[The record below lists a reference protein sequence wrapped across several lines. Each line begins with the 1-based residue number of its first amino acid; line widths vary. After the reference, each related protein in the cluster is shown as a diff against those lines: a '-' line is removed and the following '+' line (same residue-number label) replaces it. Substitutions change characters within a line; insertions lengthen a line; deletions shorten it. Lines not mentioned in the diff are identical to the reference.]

1 MITSK
6 RLLVEFT
13 NGVFHLLHLWNH
25 TVPFSSHKAPATVSE
40 PIVRF
45 HRKPFRGAA
54 VETTG
59 GGPFCWGGQLV
70 RWSQWGRSS
79 GDLMGRNMLANETDS
94 RVIQN
99 DMIMN
104 WLWYLY
110 IETVSSW
117 GIWSCQAQRLRWV
130 LSAQASWSKLVS
142 SQIQVSK
149 WWSKVYVRN
158 CLLNSQCSGWDK
170 KQKRRWKRDV
180 RRSTSRCFCLRALMS
195 RFCASSWSGLN
206 GTASFFWEDALARQQ
221 QASKPATPKE
231 AAKQIQL
238 HCCDLGLVNQH
249 HCAQDDFAT
258 KMMKKMGLEP
268 QGHLQ

>member
-1 MITSK
+1 MIS
-6 RLLVEFT
+6 
-13 NGVFHLLHLWNH
+13 
-25 TVPFSSHKAPATVSE
+25 
-40 PIVRF
+40 
-45 HRKPFRGAA
+45 
-54 VETTG
+54 
-59 GGPFCWGGQLV
+59 
-70 RWSQWGRSS
+70 
-79 GDLMGRNMLANETDS
+79 
-94 RVIQN
+94 
-99 DMIMN
+99 
-104 WLWYLY
+104 

-117 GIWSCQAQRLRWV
+117 GVWSCQAQRLRWV

-206 GTASFFWEDALARQQ
+206 GTANFFWEDALARQQ

-249 HCAQDDFAT
+249 HCLCTGWLCHEDDEKDGFRAPDSHSVNAQILLLCIVFDDHYVIPARMLYT
-258 KMMKKMGLEP
+258 
-268 QGHLQ
+268 